1 MSTLKEKHN
10 QHIFTITT
18 ELDPPKSASSS
29 VTEAQVVKVAPY
41 VDAVNIADCPMAK
54 MRMSPIALSSIIQS
68 RYQVESIFHLTCR
81 DRNVIGLQAELLGA
95 YALGVHNILTLTGDP
110 PSIGDHPDAKGV
122 FEVDSTGLIEIAK
135 ALNEGHDM
143 MGHELGEAADFYIG
157 TTATPAPMIWTRKS
171 GGWKERRRPAPSLS
185 RPSQFTTSDRQKI
198 SLLPPKTF
206 PFPSSS
212 ALSP

>member
-122 FEVDSTGLIEIAK
+122 FEVDSTGLIEIAMSWEK
-135 ALNEGHDM
+135 RRTSTSAPLP
-143 MGHELGEAADFYIG
+143 
-157 TTATPAPMIWTRKS
+157 TPAPMIWTRKS
-171 GGWKERRRPAPSLS
+171 GGWKERRRPAPSSS
-185 RPSQFTTSDRQKI
+185 RPSPFTTSGRQKI

>member
-157 TTATPAPMIWTRKS
+157 TTANPGADDLD
-171 GGWKERRRPAPSLS
+171 KEIRNEVCSVM
-185 RPSQFTTSDRQKI
+185 RQVKVVHRMQ
-198 SLLPPKTF
+198 LR
-206 PFPSSS
+206 
-212 ALSP
+212 

>member
-95 YALGVHNILTLTGDP
+95 YALE
-110 PSIGDHPDAKGV
+110 SIT
-122 FEVDSTGLIEIAK
+122 FS
-135 ALNEGHDM
+135 
-143 MGHELGEAADFYIG
+143 
-157 TTATPAPMIWTRKS
+157 
-171 GGWKERRRPAPSLS
+171 
-185 RPSQFTTSDRQKI
+185 PSQEIHLPSATTPMPRE
-198 SLLPPKTF
+198 SLK
-206 PFPSSS
+206 
-212 ALSP
+212 